1 MEHTTRRAAD
11 HAEVRYHAH
20 MCPINETISPDKA
33 VAMKSGRQGAT
44 EQLLREHQLI
54 FERAQIGIVVMRDRV
69 IQRCNSRFEEILG
82 YGPGELLGQPSRV
95 YYPSDQAWEEM
106 GRRAYSAVVEAGSFT
121 GEDIYQRRDGRLI
134 WVHVTGSFINPDD
147 PDEGYVWLYDDVTEK
162 RQTEDA
168 LKALLREQTLIF
180 DRAQIGIGVLQ
191 DRVIQRCNRRLE
203 EIFGY
208 EPDELLGKSTRILFA
223 SDEAWEAL
231 GRRGYSTMA
240 ETGEFRAEQE
250 YRRKNGSVVWCQFSI
265 RPINPDHLEEGHLV
279 LFDDITEK
287 RRAEEALESLLLEQT
302 LIFERAQIGIIV
314 LRNRAIQRC
323 NRRFEEIFGYG
334 PGEMIGTSTRIYFP
348 SDEAWDEMGRRAYTM
363 LSETG
368 SFVGEGEYRRKDGSV
383 VWCHISGR
391 PINPAKPE
399 EGYVGLYDDVTEK
412 RKVEAALKAL
422 LREQTLIF
430 ERAHTGI
437 MFVRDRVIQRCN
449 PRFEEMFGHPH
460 GALIG
465 RSTRVLFPD
474 EQAWV
479 ENGVRVYSAIGESGI
494 FDDDLNYVRGDGA
507 PICCHVV
514 GSLLE
519 PGNPAAGTVWL
530 YEDITARR
538 ATEQAL
544 LQSHREQQLIFDNAL
559 IGISYQSNRVIQR
572 CNRRLEEIFGYPPGG
587 LAGKSTRVL
596 FASDDEWEEAGRRV
610 YAEGADRDTFDGEI
624 LYCRCD
630 GARILVRV
638 IGRLIEA
645 TGDGQTWIWTYDDI
659 TARRAAEEA
668 LARNA
673 REYALI
679 FDNAMIGI
687 AYSRNRVIERCNP
700 RFEEILGYGPG
711 ELVGRST
718 RVYYAS
724 DAAWNEMGQRI
735 FDAFPLVQTFEDEVS
750 FCKRDGTPIWVHVVG
765 RTVDS
770 GDGQSWIWTYEDV
783 TARRAAEEALARN
796 AREYALIFDNAM
808 IGIAY
813 MRGRVFL
820 RCNRNLEELFG
831 FPAGGLTGKTSRVL
845 FANDEDWDATGKR
858 MQAVAREEKGF
869 SGEILYRKQDG
880 TPVWALVNGQPIA
893 EGNGQVWIWTMQD
906 VTRRREA
913 EEALRRSHD
922 ELEQRVAERT
932 AELSQQVYFMEQ
944 LIEAIPGPVFYK
956 DREGR
961 YLGCNQH
968 YVDFLGK
975 PRSELIGV
983 TVEDIAPADL
993 AGPAREIDEDLV
1005 RNPGSRA
1012 YEIQVQTASGERRE
1026 VIFQKA
1032 TFADRDGNVGGI
1044 IGSMFDITERKRME
1058 ERMQQAATVFDSSAE
1073 GITITAPDGSIIAVN
1088 RAFTEIT
1095 GYGESEVL
1103 GRNPRFLQS
1112 DRQNK
1117 GFYREMWDAITHSGR
1132 WKGELWNKRKD
1143 GSLFPESLTISAVK
1157 DAAGNVM
1164 HYVGIF
1170 SDITEIKRANELLDH
1185 QAHHDHLTGLP
1196 NRLLLEDRL
1205 QGALLRAQRE
1215 QVQVALLFVDLDR
1228 FKNINDSLGHHVGD
1242 RVLCDV
1248 ARRFCA
1254 LTRESDTVARLGGDE
1269 FLIVME
1275 GIHDPGVASRIAD
1288 KILDDLRLNPVTL
1301 EQEFFV
1307 GASIGISLFPQDG
1320 QDSATLL
1327 KHADAAMYRAKER
1340 GRNTYEFFS
1349 DDLTQFSLDRF
1360 KMETELRHAIER
1372 NELVVYLQ
1380 PQFSLWTGELIGAE
1394 ALVRWQHPDMGLVA
1408 PGKFIPLA
1416 EESGLIVALGEWVQR
1431 SACRTWAEWAA
1442 AGLYPGVLSINVSGV
1457 EFRRGRIQETIR
1469 SVLDDTG
1476 LPAALLE
1483 LEITEGAIMS
1493 QAENSIQVLHDLRAM
1508 GISLAIDDFGTGYS
1522 SLAYLKRL
1530 PLNKLKVDQ
1539 SFVRGLPKD
1548 PEDCA
1553 IARAVIALGHSL
1565 QLKVIAEG
1573 VETEDQREFLTREA
1587 CDEMQGYLNGRPMPV
1602 DDFRRQFLKA

>member
-1 MEHTTRRAAD
+1 
-11 HAEVRYHAH
+11 
-20 MCPINETISPDKA
+20 
-33 VAMKSGRQGAT
+33 
-44 EQLLREHQLI
+44 
-54 FERAQIGIVVMRDRV
+54 
-69 IQRCNSRFEEILG
+69 
-82 YGPGELLGQPSRV
+82 
-95 YYPSDQAWEEM
+95 
-106 GRRAYSAVVEAGSFT
+106 
-121 GEDIYQRRDGRLI
+121 
-134 WVHVTGSFINPDD
+134 
-147 PDEGYVWLYDDVTEK
+147 
-162 RQTEDA
+162 
-168 LKALLREQTLIF
+168 
-180 DRAQIGIGVLQ
+180 
-191 DRVIQRCNRRLE
+191 
-203 EIFGY
+203 
-208 EPDELLGKSTRILFA
+208 
-223 SDEAWEAL
+223 
-231 GRRGYSTMA
+231 MA
-240 ETGEFRAEQE
+240 ESGEFRAEQE
-250 YRRKNGSVVWCQFSI
+250 YRRKDGSVVWCQFSI
-265 RPINPDHLEEGHLV
+265 RSINPDHLEEGDLV
-279 LFDDITEK
+279 LFDDVTGK
-287 RRAEEALESLLLEQT
+287 RQAEEALESLLREQT
-302 LIFERAQIGIIV
+302 LIFDRAQIGIIV

-334 PGEMIGTSTRIYFP
+334 PGEVIGKSTRIYFP

-368 SFVGEGEYRRKDGSV
+368 NFTGEGEYRRKDGSV

-391 PINPAKPE
+391 PINPEKPE
-399 EGYVGLYDDVTEK
+399 QGYVGLYDDVTEK
-412 RKVEAALKAL
+412 RRVEAALKALLREQTLIFQRAQIGILVLRNRVIERCNRRFEEIMGYGPGELAGQSARLFYFSDEAFSDVGLRVSAAVADTGVFDEEAIYRRRDDTPVSIHVTIVLINPENPEEGFVGLFDDVTAKRQAEGELKAL

-437 MFVRDRVIQRCN
+437 LFVRDGVILRCN
-449 PRFEEMFGHPH
+449 PRFEVMFGHDH

-465 RSTRVLFPD
+465 QSTRVLFPD
-474 EQAWV
+474 EQAWI
-479 ENGVRVYSAIGESGI
+479 ENGAHVYSILRRDGI
-494 FDDDLNYVRGDGA
+494 LDDDVHYVRGDGS
-507 PICCHVV
+507 PIACHVI
-514 GSLLE
+514 GSQID
-519 PGNPAAGTVWL
+519 PADPAAGTVWL

-559 IGISYQSNRVIQR
+559 IGISYQRNRVIQR
-572 CNRRLEEIFGYPPGG
+572 CNRRLEEMFGYPAGG
-587 LAGKSTRVL
+587 LAGQSTRIL
-596 FASDDEWEEAGRRV
+596 FAADEEWEEAGRRV

-624 LYCRCD
+624 LYCRRD
-630 GARILVRV
+630 GVRILVRV
-638 IGRLIEA
+638 VGRLIEA
-645 TGDGQTWIWTYDDI
+645 AGDGQTWIWTYDDI
-659 TARRAAEEA
+659 
-668 LARNA
+668 
-673 REYALI
+673 
-679 FDNAMIGI
+679 
-687 AYSRNRVIERCNP
+687 
-700 RFEEILGYGPG
+700 
-711 ELVGRST
+711 
-718 RVYYAS
+718 
-724 DAAWNEMGQRI
+724 
-735 FDAFPLVQTFEDEVS
+735 
-750 FCKRDGTPIWVHVVG
+750 
-765 RTVDS
+765 
-770 GDGQSWIWTYEDV
+770 

-820 RCNRNLEELFG
+820 RCNRNLEEMFG
-831 FPAGGLTGKTSRVL
+831 FPAGGLAGKTSRVL
-845 FANDEDWDATGKR
+845 FANDEDWEATGQR
-858 MQAVAREEKGF
+858 MQGVAREEKGF

-893 EGNGQVWIWTMQD
+893 EGDGQVWIWTMQD
-906 VTRRREA
+906 VTRRRQA
-913 EEALRRSHD
+913 EDALRRSHD
-922 ELEQRVAERT
+922 EMEQRVEERT
-932 AELSQQVYFMEQ
+932 AELVHQLHFMKQ
-944 LIEAIPGPVFYK
+944 MIEAIPGPVFYK

-961 YLGCNQH
+961 YLGFNQ
-968 YVDFLGK
+968 YFVN
-975 PRSELIGV
+975 LIGQPREKLLGA
-983 TVEDIAPADL
+983 TVYDIEPAEL
-993 AGPAREIDEDLV
+993 ADRYRAADEELFN
-1005 RNPGSRA
+1005 RHPGTQV
-1012 YEIQVQTASGERRE
+1012 YEAQVQRASGERRDM
-1026 VIFQKA
+1026 VFHKA
-1032 TFADRDGNVGGI
+1032 TYANADGSVGGL
-1044 IGSMFDITERKRME
+1044 IGVMFDITERKHME
-1058 ERMQQAATVFDSSAE
+1058 ARMQQAATVFDSSAE
-1073 GITITAPDGSIIAVN
+1073 GITITSPDGSIIAVN

-1095 GYGESEVL
+1095 GYGEGEVL

-1288 KILDDLRLNPVTL
+1288 KILDDLRLNPVTM

-1327 KHADAAMYRAKER
+1327 KNADAAMYRAKER

-1360 KMETELRHAIER
+1360 KMETDLRRAIER
-1372 NELVVYLQ
+1372 DELIVYLQ
-1380 PQFSLWTGELIGAE
+1380 PQFSLKTGDLLGAE
-1394 ALVRWQHPDMGLVA
+1394 ALVRWQHPQQGLVA
-1408 PGKFIPLA
+1408 PAKFIPLA
-1416 EESGLIVALGEWVQR
+1416 EESGLIVALGEWVQHA
-1431 SACRTWAEWAA
+1431 ACRHWVEWV
-1442 AGLYPGVLSINVSGV
+1442 AGGLTPGVLSINVSGV
-1457 EFRRGRIQETIR
+1457 EFRRGQIQDTVR
-1469 SVLDDTG
+1469 SALAATG
-1476 LPAALLE
+1476 LPPELLE

-1493 QAENSIQVLHDLRAM
+1493 QAENSIKVLHDLRAM

-1539 SFVRGLPKD
+1539 SFVRGLPGD
-1548 PEDCA
+1548 AEDGA
-1553 IARAVIALGHSL
+1553 IVRAVIALGHSL

-1573 VETEDQREFLTREA
+1573 VETEEQREFLRHEG
-1587 CDEMQGYLNGRPMPV
+1587 CDEMQGYLRGKPV
-1602 DDFRRQFLKA
+1602 PVQDFRRQFLQA

>member
-1 MEHTTRRAAD
+1 
-11 HAEVRYHAH
+11 
-20 MCPINETISPDKA
+20 
-33 VAMKSGRQGAT
+33 
-44 EQLLREHQLI
+44 
-54 FERAQIGIVVMRDRV
+54 
-69 IQRCNSRFEEILG
+69 
-82 YGPGELLGQPSRV
+82 
-95 YYPSDQAWEEM
+95 
-106 GRRAYSAVVEAGSFT
+106 
-121 GEDIYQRRDGRLI
+121 
-134 WVHVTGSFINPDD
+134 
-147 PDEGYVWLYDDVTEK
+147 
-162 RQTEDA
+162 
-168 LKALLREQTLIF
+168 
-180 DRAQIGIGVLQ
+180 
-191 DRVIQRCNRRLE
+191 
-203 EIFGY
+203 
-208 EPDELLGKSTRILFA
+208 
-223 SDEAWEAL
+223 
-231 GRRGYSTMA
+231 
-240 ETGEFRAEQE
+240 
-250 YRRKNGSVVWCQFSI
+250 
-265 RPINPDHLEEGHLV
+265 
-279 LFDDITEK
+279 
-287 RRAEEALESLLLEQT
+287 
-302 LIFERAQIGIIV
+302 
-314 LRNRAIQRC
+314 
-323 NRRFEEIFGYG
+323 
-334 PGEMIGTSTRIYFP
+334 
-348 SDEAWDEMGRRAYTM
+348 
-363 LSETG
+363 
-368 SFVGEGEYRRKDGSV
+368 
-383 VWCHISGR
+383 
-391 PINPAKPE
+391 
-399 EGYVGLYDDVTEK
+399 
-412 RKVEAALKAL
+412 
-422 LREQTLIF
+422 
-430 ERAHTGI
+430 

-659 TARRAAEEA
+659 TTRRAAEEA

-845 FANDEDWDATGKR
+845 FANDEDWDATGQR

-893 EGNGQVWIWTMQD
+893 EGDGQVWIWTMQD

-1095 GYGESEVL
+1095 GYSESEAL

-1112 DRQNK
+1112 DRQTK

-1132 WKGELWNKRKD
+1132 WQGELWNKRKD

-1157 DAAGNVM
+1157 DAAGSVM
-1164 HYVGIF
+1164 HYVGVF

>member
-1 MEHTTRRAAD
+1 MTLT
-11 HAEVRYHAH
+11 
-20 MCPINETISPDKA
+20 NK
-33 VAMKSGRQGAT
+33 GGN
-44 EQLLREHQLI
+44 EQLLREQQLI
-54 FERAQIGIVVMRDRV
+54 FERAQIGIVVLRDRV
-69 IQRCNSRFEEILG
+69 VQRCNPRFEEILG
-82 YGPGELLGQPSRV
+82 YGPGELVGKSTRV
-95 YYPSDQAWEEM
+95 YYPSDEAWNEI
-106 GRRAYSAVVEAGSFT
+106 GQRAYSSVIATGGFT
-121 GEDIYQRRDGRLI
+121 SEDIYQRRDGHLI

-162 RQTEDA
+162 RQTEDT

-180 DRAQIGIGVLQ
+180 ERAQIGIGVLQ
-191 DRVIQRCNRRLE
+191 NRVIKRCNRRLE

-208 EPDELLGKSTRILFA
+208 EPGELLDKSTRILFPG
-223 SDEAWEAL
+223 DEAWEAL
-231 GRRGYSTMA
+231 GRRGYSAMA
-240 ETGEFRAEQE
+240 ESGEFRAEQE
-250 YRRKNGSVVWCQFSI
+250 YRRKDGSVVWCQFSI
-265 RPINPDHLEEGHLV
+265 RSINPDRLEEGHLV
-279 LFDDITEK
+279 LFDDVTGK
-287 RRAEEALESLLLEQT
+287 RQAEEALESLLREQT

-334 PGEMIGTSTRIYFP
+334 PGEMIGESTRIYFP

-368 SFVGEGEYRRKDGSV
+368 NFTGEGEYRRKDGSV

-391 PINPAKPE
+391 PINPEKPE

-412 RKVEAALKAL
+412 RRVEAALKAL

-437 MFVRDRVIQRCN
+437 MFVRDRVILRCN
-449 PRFEEMFGHPH
+449 PRFEEMFGHAH

-465 RSTRVLFPD
+465 QSTRVLFPD
-474 EQAWV
+474 EQAWI
-479 ENGVRVYSAIGESGI
+479 ENGARVYSILRRDSI
-494 FDDDLNYVRGDGA
+494 HDDDVHYVRGDGS
-507 PICCHVV
+507 PIVCHVI
-514 GSLLE
+514 GSQID
-519 PGNPAAGTVWL
+519 PADPTAGTVWL

-559 IGISYQSNRVIQR
+559 IGISYQRNRVIER
-572 CNRRLEEIFGYPPGG
+572 CNRRLEEIFGYPSGG
-587 LAGKSTRVL
+587 LTKQSTRIL
-596 FASDDEWEEAGRRV
+596 FASDDDWEEAGRRV

-624 LYCRCD
+624 LYCRRD

-659 TARRAAEEA
+659 T
-668 LARNA
+668 
-673 REYALI
+673 
-679 FDNAMIGI
+679 
-687 AYSRNRVIERCNP
+687 
-700 RFEEILGYGPG
+700 
-711 ELVGRST
+711 T
-718 RVYYAS
+718 
-724 DAAWNEMGQRI
+724 
-735 FDAFPLVQTFEDEVS
+735 
-750 FCKRDGTPIWVHVVG
+750 
-765 RTVDS
+765 
-770 GDGQSWIWTYEDV
+770 
-783 TARRAAEEALARN
+783 RRAAEEALARN

-820 RCNRNLEELFG
+820 RCNRNLEEMFG
-831 FPAGGLTGKTSRVL
+831 FPVGGLTGKTSRVL
-845 FANDEDWDATGKR
+845 FANDEDWDATGQR
-858 MQAVAREEKGF
+858 MQAVVREEKGF

-893 EGNGQVWIWTMQD
+893 EGDGQVWIWTMQD
-906 VTRRREA
+906 VTRRRQA
-913 EEALRRSHD
+913 EDALRRSHD
-922 ELEQRVAERT
+922 EMEQRVEERT
-932 AELSQQVYFMEQ
+932 AELVHQLHFMKQ
-944 LIEAIPGPVFYK
+944 MIETIPGPVFYK

-961 YLGCNQH
+961 YLGFNE
-968 YVDFLGK
+968 YFVN
-975 PRSELIGV
+975 LIGQPREKLLGA
-983 TVEDIAPADL
+983 TVYDIEPADL
-993 AGPAREIDEDLV
+993 ADRYRAADEELFN
-1005 RNPGSRA
+1005 RHPGA
-1012 YEIQVQTASGERRE
+1012 QVYEAQVQRASGERRDM
-1026 VIFQKA
+1026 IFHKA
-1032 TFADRDGNVGGI
+1032 TYADADGSVGGL
-1044 IGSMFDITERKRME
+1044 IGVMFDITERKRME

-1327 KHADAAMYRAKER
+1327 KNADAAMYRAKER
-1340 GRNTYEFFS
+1340 GRNTYQFFS

-1360 KMETELRHAIER
+1360 KMETDLRRAIER
-1372 NELVVYLQ
+1372 DELIVYLQ
-1380 PQFSLWTGELIGAE
+1380 PQFSLKTGDLLGAE
-1394 ALVRWQHPDMGLVA
+1394 ALVRWQHPQQGLVA
-1408 PGKFIPLA
+1408 PAKFIPLA
-1416 EESGLIVALGEWVQR
+1416 EESGLIVALGEWVQHA
-1431 SACRTWAEWAA
+1431 ACRHWAEWAA
-1442 AGLYPGVLSINVSGV
+1442 DGLTPGVLSINVSGV
-1457 EFRRGRIQETIR
+1457 EFRRGQIQDTVR
-1469 SVLDDTG
+1469 SALAATG
-1476 LPAALLE
+1476 LAPELLE

-1539 SFVRGLPKD
+1539 SFVRGLPGD
-1548 PEDCA
+1548 AEDGA
-1553 IARAVIALGHSL
+1553 IVRAVIALGHSL

-1573 VETEDQREFLTREA
+1573 VETEEQREFLRHEG
-1587 CDEMQGYLNGRPMPV
+1587 CDEMQGYLRGKPV
-1602 DDFRRQFLKA
+1602 PVQDFRRQFLQA